1 MSQSSNE
8 ARTLLALQALQNDPK
23 LSTRR
28 AAKIYEISE
37 PRLRRRR
44 NGIQSRRYF
53 IPKSRKLSDLEEQ
66 IIVQF
71 ILDLDSRGFPS
82 RLRFVEEMAN
92 SLLADRDASPVGKR
106 WAHNF
111 VKRQP
116 ELKTRLFRKYDYQR
130 AKCEDL
136 SIIRGWFRLIQNTIA
151 KYGIR
156 SDDIWNFDE
165 TGFMMGAIMAG
176 MVVTGSERQG
186 RPKSVQ
192 PGNREWITVIQAI
205 NAEGQS
211 IAPFIIGAGQYHLA
225 NWYRECNLPGDWVI
239 ATTQNGWTNNEL
251 GLDWLK
257 HFDRSTTNR
266 STGPYRLLILDG
278 HESHHS
284 ADFERYCEENKIVTL
299 CMPAHASHLLQ
310 TLDVGCFG
318 PLKKAYG
325 REIEYLIRCSITHIS
340 KTEFFPAFYA
350 AFKATFTKSN
360 IQGGFKGAGLAP
372 FDPEN
377 VISKLDV
384 QLRTPT
390 PPQEAAEPSTPWV
403 SKTPKTAIEAQSQSE
418 YLEKRIKRHKSS
430 SPESIIEALK
440 SNTKATKAVM
450 HEVTLLRAEVRNLR
464 DANEILSRRRRA
476 KRTRLQKGGAMTV
489 EDASQV
495 IDQMDVD
502 TQVVAESCR
511 GGGRARSERPAGR
524 RCGVCG
530 KAGHNARTCQVVI
543 ETFREEYIEYGMQH
557 PPLSPPGPQ
566 KSLSKISLVLDY
578 TPRQLQT
585 RVSPD
590 DLPFESSSFDAIFR
604 TTHPEKAKLG
614 PSGKRKTSGRVINAI
629 YHAKR
634 KHASILQTEAST
646 VDEHDSDIITRPSKQ
661 PRMDSFFPSRPSDTT
676 LRRVLN
682 RQQYIESIVDL
693 LTRRRLPF
701 SAVKWD
707 EMQDIILAC
716 NPAIE
721 DLLLTS
727 RDAAMRHITTTF
739 DLYRSQLK
747 AKLQASVSKIHLS
760 TDLWTSPHRHGILAV
775 CVRWVDNG
783 YRLQKALLAMPECR
797 YSHSG
802 ERQATLMA
810 EAIEE
815 YGIAKQI
822 GYHTGDNATSN
833 DTCLKHLS
841 QMLQDKYG
849 LVNGVWISFR
859 PNRRRIRC
867 IAHIINLSLQAFLL
881 ASSKEALRAA
891 LAAASDVTGAEMYE
905 QFYFTL
911 YDVSANEPTS
921 RSEASEQQ
929 EQSFSKV
936 WKGKAKRAAR
946 KPPDFRD
953 DKFRGWQT
961 IPAMRKLH
969 NIAVWLRNS
978 SIHSDLWEDRVSLR
992 LGIDNDTRWNS
1003 WYKLIDNLIRRQSQI
1018 KQFLLD
1024 YDKEI
1029 NDNILNSSDWDYL
1042 ERTHRFLHPFASA
1055 TLWAEGK
1062 NSTLSQILTIMDG
1075 LLRHYEKNKEHYSK
1089 PETFDRRIL
1098 HSIEMGWFI
1107 LDKYYTM
1114 TEDAPVYAAA
1124 LLLDPSKRIRYIERH
1139 WPESWHEN
1147 AIAGVRTI
1155 WEEYK
1160 TQPETGPAESVDEV
1174 SASQKRQP
1182 NEWDALLEE
1191 LEVTE
1196 DLGDSMD
1203 DLEDFIKATPIK
1215 ISGSPLQWW
1224 CNKDQRK
1231 TYPQLSRMA
1240 IDILSIAPES
1250 ADPESAFSGGR
1261 RTLSWD
1267 RERMTCENL
1276 EKVECIGNWL
1286 REGHIQKAVHGGMG
1300 VITDTGFD
1308 SGGGEDSDVNF
1319 D

>member
-1 MSQSSNE
+1 MGETQVDAAERIATASANFRESNG
-8 ARTLLALQALQNDPK
+8 R
-23 LSTRR
+23 
-28 AAKIYEISE
+28 
-37 PRLRRRR
+37 
-44 NGIQSRRYF
+44 
-53 IPKSRKLSDLEEQ
+53 
-66 IIVQF
+66 
-71 ILDLDSRGFPS
+71 PS
-82 RLRFVEEMAN
+82 RVRRLPARFEEDEVYALPQQSQPPRFVESA
-92 SLLADRDASPVGKR
+92 LALHSRADYSTAEKRSASETSQKSTLPADHRAYIRASINNGWKKLNEYYDKLGESPLFAAAIILHPRFGISWLEATWVSEEQLAWVRDAKAGIKDYFTR
-106 WAHNF
+106 WYDAN
-111 VKRQP
+111 QGLC
-116 ELKTRLFRKYDYQR
+116 EETTKYDAAPRTMGQ
-130 AKCEDL
+130 ED
-136 SIIRGWFRLIQNTIA
+136 
-151 KYGIR
+151 
-156 SDDIWNFDE
+156 DE
-165 TGFMMGAIMAG
+165 YT
-176 MVVTGSERQG
+176 Q
-186 RPKSVQ
+186 
-192 PGNREWITVIQAI
+192 WINSKT
-205 NAEGQS
+205 
-211 IAPFIIGAGQYHLA
+211 
-225 NWYRECNLPGDWVI
+225 
-239 ATTQNGWTNNEL
+239 
-251 GLDWLK
+251 
-257 HFDRSTTNR
+257 
-266 STGPYRLLILDG
+266 
-278 HESHHS
+278 
-284 ADFERYCEENKIVTL
+284 
-299 CMPAHASHLLQ
+299 
-310 TLDVGCFG
+310 
-318 PLKKAYG
+318 KKA
-325 REIEYLIRCSITHIS
+325 
-340 KTEFFPAFYA
+340 F
-350 AFKATFTKSN
+350 AT
-360 IQGGFKGAGLAP
+360 GGSVG
-372 FDPEN
+372 E
-377 VISKLDV
+377 
-384 QLRTPT
+384 
-390 PPQEAAEPSTPWV
+390 
-403 SKTPKTAIEAQSQSE
+403 
-418 YLEKRIKRHKSS
+418 LE
-430 SPESIIEALK
+430 
-440 SNTKATKAVM
+440 
-450 HEVTLLRAEVRNLR
+450 
-464 DANEILSRRRRA
+464 SR
-476 KRTRLQKGGAMTV
+476 
-489 EDASQV
+489 S
-495 IDQMDVD
+495 
-502 TQVVAESCR
+502 
-511 GGGRARSERPAGR
+511 
-524 RCGVCG
+524 
-530 KAGHNARTCQVVI
+530 
-543 ETFREEYIEYGMQH
+543 
-557 PPLSPPGPQ
+557 
-566 KSLSKISLVLDY
+566 
-578 TPRQLQT
+578 QT
-585 RVSPD
+585 RASPD
-590 DLPFESSSFDAIFR
+590 DLHFESSSFDAIFR

-614 PSGKRKTSGRVINAI
+614 PSGKRKTSGRVMYECLHCPPDSPWSNGKRGNAI

-646 VDEHDSDIITRPSKQ
+646 VDEHDSDSITRPSKQ

-676 LRRVLN
+676 LRRVFN
-682 RQQYIESIVDL
+682 RQQYIESIVGL

-747 AKLQASVSKIHLS
+747 AKLQA
-760 TDLWTSPHRHGILAV
+760 
-775 CVRWVDNG
+775 WVDNG

-849 LVNGVWISFR
+849 ISFH
-859 PNRRRIRC
+859 PNQRRIRC

-921 RSEASEQQ
+921 RSEASELQ

-936 WKGKAKRAAR
+936 WKGKARRAAR

-1042 ERTHRFLHPFASA
+1042 ERTYRFLHPFASA

-1224 CNKDQRK
+1224 CHKDQRK

-1286 REGHIQKAVHGGMG
+1286 REGHIQKTVHGGMG